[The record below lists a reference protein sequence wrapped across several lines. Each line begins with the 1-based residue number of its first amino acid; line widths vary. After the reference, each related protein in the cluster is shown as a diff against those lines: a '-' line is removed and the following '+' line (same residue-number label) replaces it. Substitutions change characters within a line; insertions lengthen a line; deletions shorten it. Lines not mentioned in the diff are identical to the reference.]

1 MQTYTFTKEEFEIE
15 KCRLML
21 CNKVEHIAPITAN
34 YISKKYYKY
43 IYEVEEFARFF
54 TYYWRYTGQYF
65 FEKKHNFN
73 TKENKEI
80 SDDYI
85 KKFEKLVDKKFKEF
99 VKFLDLEK
107 YYKDT
112 HNLDYPDFYYW

>member
-1 MQTYTFTKEEFEIE
+1 MQTYTFTEEEFEIE

-21 CNKVEHIAPITAN
+21 LNKVEHIPPITAN

-43 IYEVEEFARFF
+43 IYEVEEFAIFF
-54 TYYWRYTGQYF
+54 TFYWRYTGQYF
-65 FEKKHNFN
+65 FEKKYNFN